1 MTREVIVNTTHLIEN
16 YYRAFNRGDWEGMLA
31 LLSEDILHD
40 ANQGGRTQGKAA
52 FRAFLHEMAQHYKE
66 QLADFAILTHP
77 SGQRAAAEFLCHGTY
92 LKTQAGLP
100 EAKGQTYSLPVGAFF
115 EIKDGHIC
123 RVTNYYN
130 LPDWI
135 RQVKG

>member
-1 MTREVIVNTTHLIEN
+1 MQTAQLIQS
-16 YYRAFNRGDWEGMLA
+16 YYEAFNRGEWEGMLA
-31 LLSEDILHD
+31 LLSEDVVHD

-52 FRAFLHEMAQHYKE
+52 FRAFLQEMAVHYKE
-66 QLADFAILTHP
+66 QLSDITVMTHP
-77 SGQRAAAEFLCHGTY
+77 SGNRAAAEFICRGTY

-100 EAKGQTYSLPVGAFF
+100 EAKGQTYTLPVGAFF
-115 EIKDGHIC
+115 DIKDGRIH
-123 RVTNYYN
+123 RVSNYYN

>member
-1 MTREVIVNTTHLIEN
+1 MNTAHLIQN
-16 YYRAFNRGDWEGMLA
+16 YYDAFNRGDWEEMLA
-31 LLSEDILHD
+31 LLSEDVLHD
-40 ANQGGRTQGKAA
+40 ANQGARTQGKAA
-52 FRAFLHEMAQHYKE
+52 FRAFLYEMAEHYKE
-66 QLADFAILTHP
+66 HLSDFYIWTHP
-77 SGQRAAAEFLCHGTY
+77 SGQRAAAEFLCRGTY

-100 EAKGQTYSLPVGAFF
+100 EAKLQSYSLPVGAFF
-115 EIKDGHIC
+115 EIKGGHIC